1 MCSVCC
7 IPTSMFTFYESFNLQ
22 YSSFYHILSY
32 LIISFKIIK
41 YLAIYWH
48 FYSFISLSAL
58 YSTPLLT
65 VLKYLGGGE
74 NPRELYITLHRSRT
88 SRSRHP
94 PILPLNPL
102 NPFPDPEY
110 PDFPPDPFNPPGIIG
125 GDYDLYP
132 FLNPRGGLRG
142 GFRPR
147 FDPPGPNF
155 PRRGPPR
162 FGPPGGGGFGGGF
175 GGFF

>member
-1 MCSVCC
+1 M
-7 IPTSMFTFYESFNLQ
+7 
-22 YSSFYHILSY
+22 SSPPHY
-32 LIISFKIIK
+32 
-41 YLAIYWH
+41 
-48 FYSFISLSAL
+48 FYSFIYLL
-58 YSTPLLT
+58 CSTPLLT
-65 VLKYLGGGE
+65 VSKYLGGGE
-74 NPRELYITLHRSRT
+74 DPRDLYITLYRSRT